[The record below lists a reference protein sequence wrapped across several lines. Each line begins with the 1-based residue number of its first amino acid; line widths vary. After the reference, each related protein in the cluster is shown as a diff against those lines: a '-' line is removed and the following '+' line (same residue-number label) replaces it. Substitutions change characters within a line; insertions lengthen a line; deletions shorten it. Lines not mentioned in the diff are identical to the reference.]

1 MCSQFWLQN
10 GIDTGQIDHM
20 LILPMGI
27 LREMLNLYG
36 VQIPIL
42 TIEGESATIDAYMIE
57 ISLAMYYLSMS
68 IIGLVL
74 AISTDTVCQ

>member
-1 MCSQFWLQN
+1 MCITS
-10 GIDTGQIDHM
+10 
-20 LILPMGI
+20 
-27 LREMLNLYG
+27 LNFNESFSIRTLA
-36 VQIPIL
+36 PC
-42 TIEGESATIDAYMIE
+42 EGETATIDAYIIE

>member
-1 MCSQFWLQN
+1 MKFSQKIAKYKYAPCALRTWLKSMS
-10 GIDTGQIDHM
+10 GFVA
-20 LILPMGI
+20 PC
-27 LREMLNLYG
+27 
-36 VQIPIL
+36 
-42 TIEGESATIDAYMIE
+42 EGETATIDAYIIE

>member
-1 MCSQFWLQN
+1 MYMINPKFFYKNSIGTVAPC
-10 GIDTGQIDHM
+10 
-20 LILPMGI
+20 
-27 LREMLNLYG
+27 
-36 VQIPIL
+36 
-42 TIEGESATIDAYMIE
+42 EGETATIDAYIIE

>member
-1 MCSQFWLQN
+1 MDSTAN
-10 GIDTGQIDHM
+10 IRVET
-20 LILPMGI
+20 
-27 LREMLNLYG
+27 Y
-36 VQIPIL
+36 
-42 TIEGESATIDAYMIE
+42 EGETATIDAYIIE

>member
-1 MCSQFWLQN
+1 MKFSQKIAKYNYAPCALHTWLKSMS
-10 GIDTGQIDHM
+10 GFVA
-20 LILPMGI
+20 PC
-27 LREMLNLYG
+27 EG
-36 VQIPIL
+36 VP
-42 TIEGESATIDAYMIE
+42 ATIDAYIIE

>member
-1 MCSQFWLQN
+1 MYMINPKFFIKNSIRTVAPC
-10 GIDTGQIDHM
+10 
-20 LILPMGI
+20 
-27 LREMLNLYG
+27 
-36 VQIPIL
+36 
-42 TIEGESATIDAYMIE
+42 EGETATIDAYIIE